1 MTSLGLA
8 WRTARRY
15 RARTLLAV
23 AGVAIIGALLFD
35 MLLLSRGLLA
45 SFADLLASEGFDVR
59 VIASEGLPAMRVP
72 IPGSADLADRIREMP
87 SVRDVALIRMERA
100 RVRRGADRP
109 RVVTLVGRTQS
120 GVGPW
125 TVVRGASLPYGPVG
139 SASLSRL
146 RSADSQASNGE
157 ARRSAESA
165 EAPGGRRD
173 CPVVIGRNL
182 ATAFAL
188 EPGSS
193 LDVTATPSG
202 IASALPA
209 VACHVVGLV
218 DFGFAGVDEYAV
230 ATTMDA
236 FETIVAE
243 PSHGDADLILVA
255 SRAESGGAAAAARA
269 IAGLRP
275 DLRVYSNE
283 DVVAQFNRNGFAYFR
298 QISFVLSSLT
308 ISFAFLLVATLLTV
322 SINQRLGEIA
332 ALRALGIGRRRIAAM
347 LLWESALLVGA
358 GALLALPLGGVLAL
372 LLDHI
377 LRQMPDLPERLH
389 FFVFEPRALVIHVV
403 LFVITAAAAAA
414 YPVWLTSRLPIAA
427 TLRREVVG

>member
-1 MTSLGLA
+1 MTSVGLA

-45 SFADLLASEGFDVR
+45 SFADLLDSEGFDVR
-59 VIASEGLPAMRVP
+59 VIASEGLPMMRVP
-72 IPGSADLADRIREMP
+72 IPGSADLADRIRGMP
-87 SVRDVALIRMERA
+87 SVRDVALLRMERA
-100 RVRRGADRP
+100 RIRRGTDRP

-125 TVVRGASLPYGPVG
+125 TVVRGANLPYGPVG
-139 SASLSRL
+139 SASVS
-146 RSADSQASNGE
+146 
-157 ARRSAESA
+157 
-165 EAPGGRRD
+165 GGRRD
-173 CPVVIGRNL
+173 CPVVVGRNL

-193 LDVTATPSG
+193 IDVTATPAG
-202 IASALPA
+202 IASALPS
-209 VACHVVGLV
+209 VACRVVGLV

-243 PSHGDADLILVA
+243 PSRGDADLILVA
-255 SRAESGGAAAAARA
+255 SRAESGGGAAAARA
-269 IAGLRP
+269 IAALRP

-308 ISFAFLLVATLLTV
+308 MSFAFLLVATLLTV

-377 LRQMPDLPERLH
+377 LRQMPGLPQRLH
-389 FFVFEPRALVIHVV
+389 FFVFEPRALIIHVM